1 VKTAI
6 DQARE
11 YGLIGSEVMGSSFSF
26 DVKVYSGAGAFVS
39 GESSAL
45 VEAIEG
51 RVGEPK
57 PKYVHISDSGIYGK
71 PTCLNNVKTWANV
84 PMIILNGAEW
94 FKDIGTEKSSGTNI
108 FSLVGNVNNTGLVE
122 VPMGI
127 TLKDLIYKI
136 GGGVRGG
143 KRFKAVQTGGPSG
156 GFIPEQLLHLKVD
169 FDSLSDAG
177 SIMGSGGMVVMNEDA
192 CMVDAAKYFVDFLLE
207 ESCGKCIPC
216 REGLRVLSATLGKIC
231 EGNGS
236 AADLETIRD
245 VTEVMEAS
253 SLCSLGKTAI
263 NPVLTS
269 MKYFGSKWDAHIE
282 DKVCPAKHCKAL
294 INYTIDVDNC
304 KTVSSALRTAQQAPS
319 T

>member
-1 VKTAI
+1 
-6 DQARE
+6 
-11 YGLIGSEVMGSSFSF
+11 
-26 DVKVYSGAGAFVS
+26 
-39 GESSAL
+39 
-45 VEAIEG
+45 
-51 RVGEPK
+51 
-57 PKYVHISDSGIYGK
+57 
-71 PTCLNNVKTWANV
+71 
-84 PMIILNGAEW
+84 
-94 FKDIGTEKSSGTNI
+94 
-108 FSLVGNVNNTGLVE
+108 VNNTGLVE

-127 TLKDLIYKI
+127 TLNDLIYKI

-156 GFIPEQLLHLKVD
+156 GFIPERLLHLKVD

-269 MKYFGSKWDAHIE
+269 MKYFGG
-282 DKVCPAKHCKAL
+282 
-294 INYTIDVDNC
+294 
-304 KTVSSALRTAQQAPS
+304 
-319 T
+319 